1 MRYTI
6 GMRILIIAGPNGA
19 GKTTFANEFLLNE
32 AGCDIFLN
40 ADLIASGLDPF
51 HPERKA
57 IQAGRLMLSMMRD
70 YVERGETFAFE
81 TTLSGRG
88 YARLIPQWREMGY
101 DVEIHYLRLPVAEY
115 AVQRVGQRVRQGGHD
130 IPEDAIRRRFD
141 SGWRNFQEIYRDLVD
156 EWAVYDST
164 TTPPTLIE
172 RGGI

>member
-1 MRYTI
+1 
-6 GMRILIIAGPNGA
+6 MRILIIAGPNGA
-19 GKTTFANEFLLNE
+19 GKTTFANHFLLNE
-32 AGCDIFLN
+32 VGCDIFLN

-51 HPERKA
+51 HPERRA

-70 YVERGETFAFE
+70 HVEKGETFAFE

-101 DVEIHYLRLPVAEY
+101 HVEIHYLRLPNDDY

-141 SGWRNFQEIYRDLVD
+141 SGWRNFQEIYRDMVD

-164 TTPPTLIE
+164 TIPPSMVE
-172 RGGI
+172 EGGI